1 MQIEIVRWAD
11 ENDVLLVHP
20 GAGAAYLNGPATAA
34 KMKAMGLKPGT
45 PDLLVLEQGA
55 DGAHCLAVELKVPGK
70 TLTPTQAEWHAR
82 GTAKGLRCGVAHSL
96 EEFVALLKEHREGRA
111 QCSTR
116 SGPEVI
122 DLTGG
127 E

>member
-70 TLTPTQAEWHAR
+70 TLPRRRPSGTRAAR
-82 GTAKGLRCGVAHSL
+82 RRGCGAGSRTRWRSLWPCSRSTARDGPS
-96 EEFVALLKEHREGRA
+96 VALA
-111 QCSTR
+111 
-116 SGPEVI
+116 
-122 DLTGG
+122 
-127 E
+127 